1 MFFRPSGSQITLL
14 VRFKKDWLLV
24 RIMTAAMVLLVEYER
39 CSKSAR
45 KVLTLFLASEHAL
58 KRGKEKQVSYCGAS
72 FCQARC

>member
-1 MFFRPSGSQITLL
+1 
-14 VRFKKDWLLV
+14 
-24 RIMTAAMVLLVEYER
+24 MVLLVEYER